1 MLASMDGISI
11 ALVSLAV
18 VVGVLAAGGL
28 LLRLAGLHGELQRM
42 ARAQDELR
50 RDVQGAREA
59 SLTQLHAATT
69 GLRSELGTAQRVLA
83 EVRASESARSAQMEL
98 AALSLRRLEAVIAG
112 SATRGAA
119 GEQILDRALQQLP
132 PDMLDRN
139 VAFGSRVVE
148 YALRLPGGRL
158 LPIDSKWTGVASLDK
173 LSETEDPEARRRLCE
188 QLGRD
193 LRARAREVGKYLD
206 ADRTFGMAVLA
217 VPDAV
222 PALAAEAQAEAWRD
236 GVLVVPYSLALP
248 YVLALYRLAL
258 RLGAASDADRRLER
272 LRAIEEALRCLDE
285 EIEGRLSRGLV
296 QVQNARDALR
306 GRLAEAH
313 SATSALL
320 RGAEAEE
327 LEPASSD

>member
-1 MLASMDGISI
+1 MLAPMDGLSF
-11 ALVSLAV
+11 ALVCVAV
-18 VVGVLAAGGL
+18 AIVILAAGGL
-28 LLRLAGLHGELQRM
+28 LLRLAALHAELQRM

-83 EVRASESARSAQMEL
+83 EVKASEAARSRQMEQ

-112 SATRGAA
+112 SSTRGAA
-119 GEQILDRALQQLP
+119 GEQILERALQQLP
-132 PDMLDRN
+132 PDLLDRN

-148 YALRLPGGRL
+148 YALRMPGGRL
-158 LPIDSKWTGVASLDK
+158 LPIDSKWTGVAALER

-222 PALAAEAQAEAWRD
+222 PALAADVQAEAWRD

-258 RLGAASDADRRLER
+258 RLGAAADADRRVER
-272 LRAIEEALRCLDE
+272 LRAVEEALRSMDE
-285 EIEGRLSRGLV
+285 EVEGRLSRGLV
-296 QVQNARDALR
+296 QVQNSRDALR

-313 SATSALL
+313 SAASALL

-327 LEPASSD
+327 LQPTPSD